1 MLVKDKQEIIATHK
15 EMVKTVFDTSSLENE
30 QLKLEEELNIVAD
43 KVNNC
48 INENAR
54 KLQDQDEY
62 EKKYT
67 SLVNRFNTAEA
78 RLKEVKAIIAD
89 KQARRDEVEYFIETL
104 GKQEMLVEFD
114 KNVWISMV
122 DYLTIYNDGK
132 IEFTFLDGSK
142 SEVKR

>member
-67 SLVNRFNTAEA
+67 SLVNRFNTVEA

>member
-1 MLVKDKQEIIATHK
+1 
-15 EMVKTVFDTSSLENE
+15 MVKTVFDTSSLENE

-67 SLVNRFNTAEA
+67 SLVNRFNTVES
-78 RLKEVKAIIAD
+78 RLKEVKAIIVD
-89 KQARRDEVEYFIETL
+89 KQDVMRLNILSRI
-104 GKQEMLVEFD
+104 
-114 KNVWISMV
+114 
-122 DYLTIYNDGK
+122 
-132 IEFTFLDGSK
+132 
-142 SEVKR
+142 

>member
-1 MLVKDKQEIIATHK
+1 MLVKDKQEIIVTHK
-15 EMVKTVFDTSSLENE
+15 EMVKTIFDTSSLENE

-67 SLVNRFNTAEA
+67 SLVNRFNSTKVRLDEIKQTANSGYNSKQI
-78 RLKEVKAIIAD
+78 LIILV
-89 KQARRDEVEYFIETL
+89 VEN
-104 GKQEMLVEFD
+104 G
-114 KNVWISMV
+114 
-122 DYLTIYNDGK
+122 
-132 IEFTFLDGSK
+132 
-142 SEVKR
+142 

>member
-67 SLVNRFNTAEA
+67 SLVNRFNTVES
-78 RLKEVKAIIAD
+78 RLKEVKAIIDD
-89 KQARRDEVEYFIETL
+89 KQARRDEVEYFIEVL
-104 GKQEMLVEFD
+104 
-114 KNVWISMV
+114 KNR
-122 DYLTIYNDGK
+122 TC
-132 IEFTFLDGSK
+132 
-142 SEVKR
+142 

>member
-30 QLKLEEELNIVAD
+30 QVKLEEELNIVAD

-62 EKKYT
+62 EKKYA
-67 SLVNRFNTAEA
+67 SLVNRIVE
-78 RLKEVKAIIAD
+78 
-89 KQARRDEVEYFIETL
+89 KQARRDEVEYFIDGL
-104 GKQEMLVEFD
+104 KKQDLLTAFYE
-114 KNVWISMV
+114 NVWLSMV
-122 DYLTIYNDGK
+122 DYLCVHKDGK
-132 IEFTFLDGSK
+132 VEFTFLDGSVIK
-142 SEVKR
+142 IDG